1 MSVLNVSLAV
11 LAAMAGTPA
20 AQTVGASAGDA
31 HVARPHRGDILT
43 VDNRLPGSAYVPPGA
58 GWAYTAPVAGQ
69 RLAPAFYAA
78 GYVVADPVGLPP
90 ATRDQLWV
98 RYGPNVVLVD
108 RRSGRVL
115 RVAPNRW

>member
-1 MSVLNVSLAV
+1 MLLLNAGLAALSLAGT
-11 LAAMAGTPA
+11 AAS
-20 AQTVGASAGDA
+20 AQAAGDA
-31 HVARPHRGDILT
+31 HVVRPYRGDILT
-43 VDNRLPGSAYVPPGA
+43 VDGRLQSPPPAYVAPVAGWKYVPPR
-58 GWAYTAPVAGQ
+58 AGQ

-90 ATRDQLWV
+90 ATGDQRWV
-98 RYGPNVVLVD
+98 RYGPNLVLVD

>member
-11 LAAMAGTPA
+11 LAAMAGTPG
-20 AQTVGASAGDA
+20 AQTAGASAGDA
-31 HVARPHRGDILT
+31 HVARPYRGDILT
-43 VDNRLPGSAYVPPGA
+43 VDNRLPGSAYVP
-58 GWAYTAPVAGQ
+58 PVAGQ

-90 ATRDQLWV
+90 ATRDQRWV